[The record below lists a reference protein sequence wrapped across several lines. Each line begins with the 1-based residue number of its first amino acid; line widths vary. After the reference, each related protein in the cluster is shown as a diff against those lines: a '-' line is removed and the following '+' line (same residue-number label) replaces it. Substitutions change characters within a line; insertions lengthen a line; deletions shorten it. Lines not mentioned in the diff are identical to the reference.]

1 MTREGFEQLKEN
13 VKFNKAM
20 KEITELKARAYDIIS
35 ALEQLQRELQAV
47 NAEIAK
53 QSQEAAERKK
63 NERGNDGSSN

>member
-1 MTREGFEQLKEN
+1 MTREGFEQLKDT

-53 QSQEAAERKK
+53 QMQEAAERKK
-63 NERGNDGSSN
+63 NERGNDGTTN

>member
-1 MTREGFEQLKEN
+1 MTREGFDQLKDT

-47 NAEIAK
+47 NAEIG
-53 QSQEAAERKK
+53 KK
-63 NERGNDGSSN
+63 TLEQKTDEPGNDRPNY

>member
-1 MTREGFEQLKEN
+1 MTREAYYELKKT
-13 VKFNKAM
+13 VKINKAM
-20 KEITELKARAYDIIS
+20 KEINELKARAYDIIA

-63 NERGNDGSSN
+63 NERGNDGTFS